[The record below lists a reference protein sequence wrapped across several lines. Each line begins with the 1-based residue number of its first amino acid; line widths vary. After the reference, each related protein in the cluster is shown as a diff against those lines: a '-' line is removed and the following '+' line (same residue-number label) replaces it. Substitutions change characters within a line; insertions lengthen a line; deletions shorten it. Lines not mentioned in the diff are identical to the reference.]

1 MRPFLIPVSAVLFG
15 LAGGY
20 VWSAMSAPAA
30 RVATRGNG
38 KTIGVPP
45 SPEERP
51 AMLDKAWASRS
62 DDSAVTAPAPE
73 SAVHYAGCNEVRAAG
88 KAPLYAGDPGY
99 SVTMDGDG
107 DGIACEP
114 YRAF

>member
-20 VWSAMSAPAA
+20 VWSAMTAPAA
-30 RVATRGNG
+30 PLATRGNG

-51 AMLDKAWASRS
+51 AVLDKQWTARA
-62 DDSAVTAPAPE
+62 DDSAVAAPAPDH
-73 SAVHYAGCNEVRAAG
+73 SVTYAGCNEVRAAG

-99 SVTMDGDG
+99 SATMDGDH

-114 YRAF
+114 HRAF